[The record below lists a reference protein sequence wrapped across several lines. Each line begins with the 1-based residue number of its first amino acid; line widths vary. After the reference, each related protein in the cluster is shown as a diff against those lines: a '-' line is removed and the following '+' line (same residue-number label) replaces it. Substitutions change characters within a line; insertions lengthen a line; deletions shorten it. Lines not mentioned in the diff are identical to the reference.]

1 MLLYAEHI
9 TARLQYIVAYLEQ
22 YLFESPVKLTQD
34 AAQFLQY
41 KGPKIN
47 YSKKKICE
55 NEWFLRPAGLLEQE
69 EIVNLVPTVDKYL
82 QRIVLFPQQ
91 QSDHPFD
98 IFSALFYVL
107 SRYEEYLPHAKDA
120 FGRFSHEDSL
130 AWKHCFLN
138 IPLADYWMADL
149 KTALQERF
157 SDIRVRNISFS
168 FTPTY
173 DIDIAW
179 SYLHKG
185 FMRNMGGML
194 RDVTRFDVN
203 AVSERIAVLMRKQS
217 DPFDVYD
224 WLENEH
230 RTRKLRPVYFFLL
243 SKLQHPLD
251 KNIHPHQ
258 KALQLLVQQI
268 GKSNQIGLHPSMHS
282 NKSNPAFM
290 QEVEMFKQISGSLP
304 LCSRQH
310 YLHFDLPNTYQ
321 RLLAAG
327 ISEEYSMGYGTVNG
341 FRASTSKSF
350 YWYDLQNETAT
361 NLLLHPMAF
370 MDANAFY
377 ESKSSVDVAL
387 QELKALYASVKAV
400 NGNFITLFHNH
411 ILGSASVFR
420 GWRNMYLSF
429 LDHVSD

>member
-9 TARLQYIVAYLEQ
+9 TARLQYIVAYLAQ
-22 YLFESPVKLTQD
+22 HLFETPVTITQD
-34 AAQFLQY
+34 AEKFLQY
-41 KGPKIN
+41 EGPKIN
-47 YSKKKICE
+47 YSKQKICE
-55 NEWFLRPAGLLEQE
+55 NEWFLQPAGLLEKQG
-69 EIVNLVPTVDKYL
+69 INNFVPTVDKYL

-107 SRYEEYLPHAKDA
+107 SRYEEYLPHTKDA
-120 FGRFSHEDSL
+120 FGRFRHEDSL
-130 AWKHCFLN
+130 AWKHHFLHL
-138 IPLADYWMADL
+138 PLADIWMADF
-149 KTALQERF
+149 KTAIQQRF
-157 SDIRVRNISFS
+157 PELKFRNPCFA

-185 FMRNMGGML
+185 WLRNMGGML
-194 RDVTRFDVN
+194 RDVARFDFN
-203 AVSERIAVLMRKQS
+203 AVSERIEVLMRKQS
-217 DPFDVYD
+217 DPFDVYN

-251 KNIHPHQ
+251 KNIHPLQ

-268 GKSNQIGLHPSMHS
+268 GTSNQIGLHPSMHS
-282 NKSNPAFM
+282 NESNEAFM
-290 QEVEMFKQISGSLP
+290 QEVEMFKQITGGLP
-304 LCSRQH
+304 VCSRQH
-310 YLHFDLPNTYQ
+310 YLYFSLPHTYQ
-321 RLLAAG
+321 TLLAAG
-327 ISEEYSMGYGTVNG
+327 IREEYSMGYGTVNG

-350 YWYDLQNETAT
+350 YWYDLHNETAT
-361 NLLLHPMAF
+361 NLLVHPMAF

-377 ESKSSVDVAL
+377 ESKSTSEVAL
-387 QELKALYASVKAV
+387 QELKSLYASVKAV

-411 ILGSASVFR
+411 ILGNASAFR

-429 LDHVSD
+429 LDHLSD

>member
-22 YLFESPVKLTQD
+22 HLFETPLAITQD
-34 AAQFLQY
+34 AESFLQY
-41 KGPKIN
+41 RGPKIN
-47 YSKKKICE
+47 YSKKKICK
-55 NEWFLRPAGLLEQE
+55 NEWFLQPAGLLEQE
-69 EIVNLVPTVDKYL
+69 GIVNLVPTVDEYL

-107 SRYEEYLPHAKDA
+107 SRYEEYLPHTKDA
-120 FGRFSHEDSL
+120 YGRFSHEDSL
-130 AWKHCFLN
+130 AWKHRFLN
-138 IPLADYWMADL
+138 IPLADQWMADF
-149 KTALQERF
+149 KTALQQRF
-157 SDIRVRNISFS
+157 PDIKFSNPCFS
-168 FTPTY
+168 FRPTY

-185 FMRNMGGML
+185 FIRNMGGML
-194 RDVTRFDVN
+194 RDFARFDLD
-203 AVSERIAVLMRKQS
+203 AVSERIAVLLRKQS

-230 RTRKLRPVYFFLL
+230 RTRKLRPIYFFLL

-251 KNIHPHQ
+251 KNIPPHQ

-282 NKSNPAFM
+282 NENNQALM

-310 YLHFDLPNTYQ
+310 YLYFSLPHTYQ
-321 RLLAAG
+321 KLLAAG
-327 ISEEYSMGYGTVNG
+327 IREEYSMGYGTVNG

-361 NLLLHPMAF
+361 NLLVHPMAF

-377 ESKSSVDVAL
+377 ESKSSAEAAL
-387 QELKALYASVKAV
+387 QELKELYVSVKAV

-411 ILGSASVFR
+411 ILGSASAFN
-420 GWRNMYLSF
+420 GWWNMYLSF
-429 LDHVSD
+429 LDYVSE